1 MCMVII
7 VGGMKIDNI
16 YYSIHNYTKFKLV
29 EMLIK
34 KYKDK
39 KLGNLNAM
47 EELSDDVLNILAI
60 CGLKYHQEL
69 KNKFEE

>member
-1 MCMVII
+1 M
-7 VGGMKIDNI
+7 DNI
-16 YYSIHNYTKFKLV
+16 YDSIHNYTKFKLV